1 MSFDAFAERIIIA
14 IAGGLIGG
22 GAIAGVFYRAL
33 KDRLRDDLSK
43 TFASIHDVNGVGSR
57 LNALETVTI
66 MARDNA
72 DQNSDSLIRL
82 DEGMQADRRM
92 LTETLTRINVKLDE
106 MDRAQR
112 ADRRDLDRTVALL
125 DALEKRVDRRE
136 RPQA

>member
-1 MSFDAFAERIIIA
+1 MTFDAFVERIIIA

-33 KDRLRDDLSK
+33 KDRLREDLAK
-43 TFASIHDVNGVGSR
+43 TFASIGDLNGVGSR

-72 DQNSDSLIRL
+72 DANSDLIIRL
-82 DEGMQADRRM
+82 DEGVQADRRM
-92 LTETLTRINVKLDE
+92 LTETLTRINLKLDQ

-112 ADRRDLDRTVALL
+112 EDRRDLDRTVALL
-125 DALEKRVDRRE
+125 DALEKRIDRHE
-136 RPQA
+136 K